1 MEGHDPWQLAAYE
14 SYPPIASPL
23 PRSPMSTM
31 HYIYGPIPSRRLGRS
46 LGVDPIPL
54 KTCNWN
60 CIYCQLGRST
70 PLTNERREYAPR
82 GEILAELETVLSH
95 HVPSEIDFISFVGS
109 GEPTLHSGLGW
120 LVHQVKA
127 RTAIP
132 VAVITN
138 GSLLYLPEVRT
149 ALLPADVVMPTLSA
163 GTAAVYRHIHRPHPD
178 VTFERLVTGITAFR
192 AEYQGRLWIEV
203 MLLQGVND
211 SEAELRAWP
220 QCSRRCGPTRC
231 TWSRPI
237 GPRPNPGWVHPTA
250 DGLMRAEAILGPIAH
265 VVHPYTHAMAVS
277 DYATPQEAI
286 LGIITRHPMSQVQ
299 LTQALHLW
307 EPDAVAAALADL
319 VARGEADAVERLGVR
334 FWVAAAARFAVTGDG

>member
-1 MEGHDPWQLAAYE
+1 MGSSPPR

-82 GEILAELETVLSH
+82 GEILAELDGPQS
-95 HVPSEIDFISFVGS
+95 SCAKRDR
-109 GEPTLHSGLGW
+109 LHLLCRFRRAYAPLGLGW

-163 GTAAVYRHIHRPHPD
+163 GTPPS
-178 VTFERLVTGITAFR
+178 TGRSTPPPRRYLRTAGDR
-192 AEYQGRLWIEV
+192 NHCL
-203 MLLQGVND
+203 
-211 SEAELRAWP
+211 
-220 QCSRRCGPTRC
+220 SRRISGSPLDR
-231 TWSRPI
+231 
-237 GPRPNPGWVHPTA
+237 GH
-250 DGLMRAEAILGPIAH
+250 
-265 VVHPYTHAMAVS
+265 
-277 DYATPQEAI
+277 
-286 LGIITRHPMSQVQ
+286 
-299 LTQALHLW
+299 
-307 EPDAVAAALADL
+307 AAAG
-319 VARGEADAVERLGVR
+319 GERQRSRTAC
-334 FWVAAAARFAVTGDG
+334 TGRSAP